1 MRKFL
6 TLLMALVMSLGFGM
20 MASAC
25 DEKNPDST
33 NSSTPADDGSTDNTG
48 SGDNTDNTGGDNE
61 NVGSEVTDQ
70 EWNAAIQDVNF
81 INVTIL
87 QTSTGTAVQ
96 TMKLGETPQTFN
108 MTMDQ
113 TRTLKFTETAI
124 YIHEDSTITNTDNGQ
139 VQPVD
144 LHEYSTESE
153 ETSLDDLRSLYTD
166 LFLAI
171 LAKKADFTYNA
182 ELGAYTLNQTV
193 TINKEQNNST
203 VTEQVSNGKAVFDAN
218 GVLISFSCDL
228 IESVTND
235 YMSIVENIDM
245 TWTFSNYGTTAITQA
260 EIDAANT
267 QMDNG
272 GSNPNIE

>member
-1 MRKFL
+1 MKKFL
-6 TLLMALVMSLGFGM
+6 TLLMALVMSLSFGM
-20 MASAC
+20 VASAC
-25 DEKNPDST
+25 DEKKTDDNT
-33 NSSTPADDGSTDNTG
+33 NTSTPADDGSTDDTG
-48 SGDNTDNTGGDNE
+48 SSGNNTDNTGGDNE

-96 TMKLGETPQTFN
+96 TIDATQTFN

-124 YIHEDSTITNTDNGQ
+124 YIHEDSTVTNTDNGD
-139 VQPVD
+139 VRPVD

-153 ETSLDDLRSLYTD
+153 ETSLEDLRALYTD

-193 TINKEQNNST
+193 TINKQQSNST

-235 YMSIVENIDM
+235 HMSIVEDIDM
-245 TWTFSNYGTTAITQA
+245 TWTFSNYGATAITQA
-260 EIDAANT
+260 EIDAANA
-267 QMDNG
+267 
-272 GSNPNIE
+272 